1 MAAKTWLYDAILYIY
16 ALSLLFYFSDVAAAN
31 RSAKRM
37 GTGLLA
43 FVWLLETV
51 FIVYR
56 FASGRHT
63 PVLTLFETLFFYAWL
78 LVTISFTLNWFLRID
93 LIVFLVNV
101 AGFAILALNFFSDP
115 DAVPLSDQWEARD
128 ELLFIHVTLAI
139 ASYAAFLIAA
149 IFSGMYLFLHG
160 QLKGKQWSSLLV
172 RFPSLE
178 NIESYT
184 FRAVLIGTPLF
195 ILSVALGIVIMTL
208 SGEDRFFTDPK
219 VASTALMI
227 AAYAFYIVQRL
238 RAKHPGFRLAAWN
251 LAAFATVV
259 INFLLSNWLSRFH
272 QWIWM

>member
-16 ALSLLFYFSDVAAAN
+16 ALSLLFYFSDVASAN

-43 FVWLLETV
+43 FVWLLQTV

-56 FASGRHT
+56 FASGRYT

-160 QLKGKQWSSLLV
+160 QLKGKQWSSLLI

-208 SGEDRFFTDPK
+208 SGEVRFLTDPK
-219 VASTALMI
+219 VASSALMI

-238 RAKHPGFRLAAWN
+238 TAKHPGFRLAVWN
-251 LAAFATVV
+251 LAAFVTVV
-259 INFLLSNWLSRFH
+259 INFVLSNRLSRFH